1 MTKRQKYSID
11 LPGHMAECDAN
22 YLRLLKLFPLLPSRD
37 SNQFSLDI
45 NGQVLDIRLDVQ
57 ERSPYT
63 TLLKLSQAPEMPWSR
78 TPSLT
83 IRMYHDARSAEV
95 VEYQGERHFL
105 AVYHYPNETMR
116 HPDEKAQINRFL
128 GEFLSLC
135 LARGIALS
143 APLLTH

>member
-1 MTKRQKYSID
+1 MAKYQKYSID

-22 YLRLLKLFPLLPSRD
+22 YLRLEKLFPQLCDKQCSHFTVDL
-37 SNQFSLDI
+37 
-45 NGQVLDIRLDVQ
+45 NGSSLDIRLDVI
-57 ERSPYT
+57 ERAPYT
-63 TLLKLSQAPEMPWSR
+63 TVLKLSQAPELPWSK

-95 VEYQGERHFL
+95 VEYQGERHFR

-116 HPDEKAQINRFL
+116 QPDEKAQINRFL

-135 LARGIALS
+135 LARGVAVG